1 MVTNFYA
8 RKLLVKIFDQG
19 KQIYQSPNIHEIRK
33 YCKEQIDTLWDE
45 VKRFE
50 NPHEY
55 FVDLSKP
62 LWDIKQKLLEEHK

>member
-1 MVTNFYA
+1 MLK
-8 RKLLVKIFDQG
+8 KLLVKIFDKG
-19 KQIYQSPNIHEIRK
+19 ECIYESPPVSEIRD

-50 NPHEY
+50 YPHEY

-62 LWDIKQKLLEEHK
+62 LWDIKDRLIKRA